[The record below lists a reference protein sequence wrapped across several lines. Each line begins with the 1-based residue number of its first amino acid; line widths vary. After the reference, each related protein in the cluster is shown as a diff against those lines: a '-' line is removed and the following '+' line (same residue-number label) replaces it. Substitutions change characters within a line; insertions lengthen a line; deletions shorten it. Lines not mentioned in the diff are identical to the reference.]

1 MPEDNKGG
9 RKVSSFPGKS
19 TKELLADANDKS
31 LTKGS
36 DKCCDH
42 DQGQGTGKKK

>member
-19 TKELLADANDKS
+19 TKELLADANDIAVLK
-31 LTKGS
+31 
-36 DKCCDH
+36 H
-42 DQGQGTGKKK
+42 DR